1 MKHTEQHGQESAR
14 NTSSQECPLA
24 FLPRFLWCNNIPPQD
39 RNLSVVL
46 NATFSL
52 TPHIQPMAKSPSIA
66 TSILLLL
73 IALREDFIIC
83 QGLIST
89 TMLIYLSCPGRIHFS
104 LPGCSPQHVNPA
116 TSLGE
121 IVSIALCSSCT
132 STHPQS
138 QQELIMRVCKIP
150 SAPLGKCSSA
160 ILLFIYV
167 FLILIFIDYN

>member
-1 MKHTEQHGQESAR
+1 
-14 NTSSQECPLA
+14 
-24 FLPRFLWCNNIPPQD
+24 
-39 RNLSVVL
+39 
-46 NATFSL
+46 
-52 TPHIQPMAKSPSIA
+52 MAKSPSIA

-73 IALREDFIIC
+73 IALHEDFIIC

-138 QQELIMRVCKIP
+138 QQELITRVCKIP

-167 FLILIFIDYN
+167 FLILIFIDYNWHTTLCKFKVYSVLISCIYILQHDDRHGLAPSLPFTQLSLPFRGENIYDLVGGLF